1 MSADTKAR
9 RAKTGRDVR
18 NRGRGAVQQVAAP
31 LLARADMSTEEWE
44 RQVLEMAHGLKF
56 SQRTGGSFIARSEEL
71 SLESVRDL
79 VQNKLLE
86 PKFYAGAQMMFARRA
101 AAADAAHFDG
111 GQVTCTSCGRVI
123 ERDDMLSADSGAAAG
138 GRGAAAAHAARELTC
153 PYCHVVQPRE
163 PVAQDALYGHRRED
177 ASGVLSGHAQSHHST
192 ARANIMLLEDGTL
205 ARRSRAAADQAGG
218 TDDARQPCITAI
230 TAKTVDERCKDAFD
244 AMERMN
250 KLFNERHRQ
259 PLLGHAVMQTA
270 KWLFVHKRNQEKQLF
285 NMHSWTGAC
294 LIAARVPCDTV
305 RSTLLARSGS
315 SSIKDS
321 RSPC

>member
-9 RAKTGRDVR
+9 SAKTGRDVR

-123 ERDDMLSADSGAAAG
+123 ERDDMLSADSGAAAVIRSG
-138 GRGAAAAHAARELTC
+138 
-153 PYCHVVQPRE
+153 
-163 PVAQDALYGHRRED
+163 RRE
-177 ASGVLSGHAQSHHST
+177 GHLRWACRR
-192 ARANIMLLEDGTL
+192 ARPG
-205 ARRSRAAADQAGG
+205 RRR
-218 TDDARQPCITAI
+218 
-230 TAKTVDERCKDAFD
+230 
-244 AMERMN
+244 
-250 KLFNERHRQ
+250 
-259 PLLGHAVMQTA
+259 
-270 KWLFVHKRNQEKQLF
+270 
-285 NMHSWTGAC
+285 
-294 LIAARVPCDTV
+294 
-305 RSTLLARSGS
+305 GS
-315 SSIKDS
+315 SMRCPSGTVVD
-321 RSPC
+321 